1 MLPASTPDLLALDL
15 LDSIAE
21 LGSLGQA
28 AARHR
33 MSQPAVSMRMSQLE
47 RRLGVTV
54 LRRTRSG
61 TRLTPAGERVVAM
74 SRRVLGEARA
84 MMAGVEA
91 VAAEEH
97 ARLRVAAS
105 LTVAEHLLP
114 GWLAGLH
121 RESPVVGL
129 AVEVTNSATVFD
141 RVRSAAADVGF
152 VEGHEREL
160 PGMQTMI
167 VRSDRLILV
176 VHPGHSWARRRRPV
190 GGAELAAAELIVRE
204 AGSGTREVLED
215 ALRPWGGVRSR
226 LELGSI
232 SAILAA
238 VRSGEGPAVLSAL
251 AVADGLSAGQLAA
264 VRTDG
269 VDLARSLR
277 AVWLTDWPLTP
288 LARRLLAVATPKFS
302 LWGLQLFGR
311 MQAPWRTLRS

>member
-1 MLPASTPDLLALDL
+1 MPDLLTLDL

-91 VAAEEH
+91 IAGGEH

-129 AVEVTNSATVFD
+129 AVEVTNSATVLA
-141 RVRSAAADVGF
+141 RVRRGLADMGF
-152 VEGHEREL
+152 IEGHERKM
-160 PGMQTMI
+160 PGMETVI
-167 VRSDRLILV
+167 VRGDRLILV
-176 VHPGHSWARRRRPV
+176 VPPRHPWATRRQPV
-190 GGAELAAAELIVRE
+190 GGAELAAADLIVRE

-215 ALRPWGGVRSR
+215 ALRPWGGLRSR

-238 VRSGEGPAVLSAL
+238 VRRGEGPTVVSAL
-251 AVADGLSAGQLAA
+251 AAADDLAAGQLVA
-264 VRTDG
+264 VQTEG
-269 VDLARSLR
+269 VDLTRSLR
-277 AVWLTDWPLTP
+277 AVWLADWPLTP
-288 LARRLLAVATPKFS
+288 LARRLLAVASHKRV
-302 LWGLQLFGR
+302 L
-311 MQAPWRTLRS
+311 